1 MIYPDGRW
9 ICVIIL
15 FVTVRGHA
23 CISYQDILYFA
34 WSPLC
39 MVWTALLKHFYSSP
53 LLQWQALPQYLHCH
67 TIPTAQL
74 LNHNSVTAITSH
86 VLVDTRGCYQPLMVV
101 VPRRSSGCIPCGRT
115 CLCSDRRV
123 LGTFANGASLFSICW
138 QPPKVERVFLS
149 FGWKKAWAGLH
160 MRSQPCSKGSARS
173 SHKILIW
180 TWAPKYGLVCN
191 THVCSVT
198 ADFLEWNL
206 CHCLLLKV
214 AS

>member
-1 MIYPDGRW
+1 MNLCNYSVCDCSWP
-9 ICVIIL
+9 CVHIVSRHTL
-15 FVTVRGHA
+15 LRVVPTVHGLN
-23 CISYQDILYFA
+23 S
-34 WSPLC
+34 
-39 MVWTALLKHFYSSP
+39 TAKTYFYSSP

-74 LNHNSVTAITSH
+74 LNHNSVTAISSH

-123 LGTFANGASLFSICW
+123 LGTFANGASLLSICW

-149 FGWKKAWAGLH
+149 FGWKKAWARLH